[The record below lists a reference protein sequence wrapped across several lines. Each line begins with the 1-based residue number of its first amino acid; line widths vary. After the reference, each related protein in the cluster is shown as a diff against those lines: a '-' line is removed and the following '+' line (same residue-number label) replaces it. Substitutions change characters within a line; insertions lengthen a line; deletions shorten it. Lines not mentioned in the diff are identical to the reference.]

1 MATRPELD
9 LIDTRILALLQ
20 ADSTMAIGQIAERV
34 NLSQNACWRRIKM
47 LEEAGIILRRVA
59 LLDAERLGVGLTVFV
74 TFKLVEHLPDALER
88 FARMVHDLPEAVEF
102 HRITGEFDYLLKLQV
117 ADIAAYDRVYKRL
130 IQAIRLSDV
139 RACFAMEVL
148 KQTTALPLGS

>member
-1 MATRPELD
+1 MPGRPELD
-9 LIDTRILALLQ
+9 SIDTRILALLQ
-20 ADSTMAIGQIAERV
+20 ADSSMAIGQIAERV

-47 LEEAGIILRRVA
+47 LEEGGVILRRVA
-59 LLDAERLGVGLTVFV
+59 LLDADRLGVGLTVFV
-74 TFKLVEHLPDALER
+74 TFKLVEHMPDALER
-88 FARMVHDLPEAVEF
+88 FARMVRDLPEAVEF

-130 IQAIRLSDV
+130 IQTIRLSDV

-148 KQTTALPLGS
+148 KQTTALPLGM

>member
-1 MATRPELD
+1 MAARPELD

-20 ADSTMAIGQIAERV
+20 ADSNMAVGQIAERV

-47 LEEAGIILRRVA
+47 LEEAGVILRRVA
-59 LLDAERLGVGLTVFV
+59 LLDAEKLGVGLTVFV
-74 TFKLVEHLPDALER
+74 TFKLVEHMPDALER
-88 FARMVHDLPEAVEF
+88 FARMVRDLPEAVEF

-130 IQAIRLSDV
+130 IQTIRLSDV

-148 KQTTALPLGS
+148 KQTTALPLGT